1 MTQNIKKEKLIS
13 PSFIFSFIS
22 SFLLFFAFYLILPIL
37 PLYLQDQ
44 YNASESMIGLILA
57 SYVITALLIRPFGG
71 YMVDK
76 FDRKRLLIFCF
87 IAFAIFFGGYIVASS
102 IVVFS
107 VIRALHG
114 FSFGLITISN
124 STVAIDVMPASR
136 RNDGIGYF
144 GISTNLSMALG
155 PMISL
160 MIYEIYG
167 NYLYIFIVALITAC
181 LGLIAA
187 LFIKIPKKY
196 KEVVVEKIE
205 ADKTEKVMSLDRFF
219 LTKATLGSIAL
230 ALTSFNYGQICS
242 YVPIYAKNEIGME
255 SGSGLFFIA
264 MAGGLIIS
272 RLATSKMMYRGDL
285 NKIIYIGMAI
295 LIIGMALFVFVQNEI
310 SFYISAV
317 IIGIAYG
324 FSSPAF
330 QAMFINLAHHN
341 QRGTANSTYYIA
353 YDIGIGTGILAGGAI
368 AEKYSYSMSFL
379 VGLVL
384 IVLSL
389 ILFRLATAPY
399 YNNNKLR

>member
-1 MTQNIKKEKLIS
+1 
-13 PSFIFSFIS
+13 
-22 SFLLFFAFYLILPIL
+22 
-37 PLYLQDQ
+37 
-44 YNASESMIGLILA
+44 
-57 SYVITALLIRPFGG
+57 
-71 YMVDK
+71 MVDK

-87 IAFAIFFGGYIVASS
+87 IAFAIFFGGYIVAGS

-124 STVAIDVMPASR
+124 STVAIVVMPASR

-167 NYLYIFIVALITAC
+167 NYLYIFVVALITAC

-187 LFIKIPKKY
+187 LFIKIPKKD

-205 ADKTEKVMSLDRFF
+205 ADKTEKVLSLDRFF

>member
-87 IAFAIFFGGYIVASS
+87 IAFAIFFGGYIVAGS

-167 NYLYIFIVALITAC
+167 NYLYIFVVALITAC

-187 LFIKIPKKY
+187 LFIKIPKKD

-205 ADKTEKVMSLDRFF
+205 ADKTEKVLSLDRFF